1 MSEQHPIDST
11 VDTSLPR
18 PLVRQRRRRRSSP
31 KWLRNLNK
39 RLNPRQNIPKFL
51 VVVVVIIVIGIVGA
65 GVLFTTTSEQVQTS
79 LQSLQRV
86 VTSITAQSGNNLEL
100 NDFQRLNTS
109 LIDVIN
115 AFKTAYDRASTFR
128 VFLAGNPDLEAQI
141 IQVGAGEQIARAAYA
156 MMQGLQPT
164 VNFLFG
170 ETSDDPLAAQISTGE
185 RIVELLSIGR
195 PSFVQAAG
203 YLQAAEGLLATID
216 TTEISPNLLIQL
228 EELRG
233 YHELLV
239 SFQAILVESPDLLT
253 SALGI
258 GGQSSYLV
266 LSANSDELRPSGGY
280 VSTYGWLL
288 VRNGRIED
296 YSYNATTPTSPN
308 PPPDTMAATYPV
320 PNWWIRYGQPIYA
333 AWDGS
338 WTPDF
343 PTTAEM
349 ASWFYNSGSN
359 PNAPVNGVIGIDI
372 VAFEY
377 LLEALEQVTIP
388 EYAVVI
394 TPTNFRDLVYG
405 IRAESVETGGD
416 AEHKQFVAAVYRS
429 IFDEWQSRVSD
440 PEFSS
445 QILGVLIQAL
455 QEKHLM
461 FYFGDPNINQALD
474 VLGWSGRQAPTVG
487 EDYLMVVDANLG
499 NKSNSSI
506 RRQFIYDVELTP
518 GGAAFSRVTV
528 LYDYSASIAAD
539 DPAVDERYHG
549 PLDYVNLLQ
558 LYTPAGSTISETE
571 GRLFNPTVV
580 ADDTLT
586 QFISQLVVEYDS
598 SERYQFSYAVPG
610 VVHSNGTFQEYNLL
624 IQKQP
629 GMRAEL
635 VIVQVTLPQG
645 ARLTQASPE
654 PTATYSIERQILEF
668 RFDFRTDTAISVIY
682 QMPES

>member
-18 PLVRQRRRRRSSP
+18 PLVRQRRRRRSGP
-31 KWLRNLNK
+31 RWFRNLNK
-39 RLNPRQNIPKFL
+39 RLNPRQNLPKFL
-51 VVVVVIIVIGIVGA
+51 VVVLVIVVIGIVGA

-86 VTSITAQSGNNLEL
+86 VTSITAQSGNNLER
-100 NDFQRLNTS
+100 NDFERLNTS

-115 AFKTAYDRASTFR
+115 AFKTAYDRGSTFR
-128 VFLAGNPDLEAQI
+128 VFLAANPDLEAQI

-164 VNFLFG
+164 INFLFG
-170 ETSDDPLAAQISTGE
+170 EQSSDPLAAQISTGE
-185 RIVELLSIGR
+185 RIIELLSIGR
-195 PSFVQAAG
+195 PSFVQASG
-203 YLQAAEGLLATID
+203 HLQRAHQLLDTID
-216 TTEISPNLLIQL
+216 TNTLSPELLIQL
-228 EELRG
+228 QQLRG
-233 YHELLV
+233 YEELLI
-239 SFQAILVESPDLLT
+239 SFQSILVESPDLLT

-280 VSTYGWLL
+280 LSTYGWLL
-288 VRNGRIED
+288 IRNGRIED
-296 YSYNATTPTSPN
+296 YSYSATTPNSPN
-308 PPPDTMAATYPV
+308 PPSEALVDTYPV
-320 PNWWIRYGQPIYA
+320 PDWWIRYGEPIYA

-349 ASWFYNSGSN
+349 ASWFYDNGSN
-359 PNAPVNGVIGIDI
+359 PNTPVNGVIGIDI

-377 LLEALEQVTIP
+377 LLEALEQVSMP
-388 EYAVVI
+388 EYNVII
-394 TPTNFRDLVYG
+394 TPTNFRELVYG
-405 IRAESVETGGD
+405 IRAESVEAGDD
-416 AEHKQFVAAVYRS
+416 AEHKRFVAAVYQH
-429 IFDEWQSRVSD
+429 IFDEWQTRVSD

-445 QILGVLIQAL
+445 QILGVMIRAL

-461 FYFGDPNINQALD
+461 IYFADPVMNRALD
-474 VLGWSGRQAPTVG
+474 VLGWSGRQAPTAG

-518 GGAAFSRVTV
+518 GGSAFSRVTV
-528 LYDYSASIAAD
+528 LYDYSASIAD
-539 DPAVDERYHG
+539 SDPAVDERYHG

-558 LYTPAGSTISETE
+558 LYTPAGSTLSETE
-571 GRLFNPTVV
+571 GRLFNPSVV
-580 ADDTLT
+580 SGDMMT

-624 IQKQP
+624 LQKQP

-635 VIVQVTLPQG
+635 VIVQVTLPEG

-654 PTATYSIERQILEF
+654 PTATYSIDRQILEF

-682 QMPES
+682 QMPAS

>member
-18 PLVRQRRRRRSSP
+18 PLVRQRRRRSGPR
-31 KWLRNLNK
+31 WLRRLSKRFNL
-39 RLNPRQNIPKFL
+39 QNL
-51 VVVVVIIVIGIVGA
+51 VKILIVVAVIIGITVVGA
-65 GVLFTTTSEQVQTS
+65 GVIYTSTTNQVRTS
-79 LQSLQRV
+79 LESLERV
-86 VTSITAQSGNNLEL
+86 LDSIMSQSGNNLEL
-100 NDFQRLNTS
+100 NDLTRLNTS
-109 LIDVIN
+109 LLDVIN
-115 AFKTAYDRASTFR
+115 TFDEAYSRGSTFR
-128 VFLAGNPDLEAQI
+128 VFLMGNPDLEAQLT
-141 IQVGAGEQIARAAYA
+141 QLGAGEYVARAAYTIL
-156 MMQGLQPT
+156 QGLQPT

-170 ETSDDPLAAQISTGE
+170 EQSSDPLAAQISSGE
-185 RIVELLSIGR
+185 RIIELLSIGR

-203 YLQAAEGLLATID
+203 YLRAADGLLATID
-216 TTEISPNLLIQL
+216 TTTISPSLLIQL
-228 EELRG
+228 EELRD
-233 YHELLV
+233 YEELLV
-239 SFQAILVESPDLLT
+239 SFQAILVQSPDLLT

-280 VSTYGWLL
+280 ISTYGWLL

-296 YSYNATTPTSPN
+296 YSYSATTPNSPN
-308 PPPDTMAATYPV
+308 PPPETLESTYPV
-320 PNWWIRYGQPIYA
+320 PSWWIRYGQPIYA

-349 ASWFYNSGSN
+349 AMWFYNSGNN
-359 PNAPVNGVIGIDI
+359 PNAPVNGVINIDM

-377 LLEALEQVTIP
+377 LLEALEQVSIP
-388 EYAVVI
+388 EYSVVI
-394 TPTNFRDLVYG
+394 TPTNFRELVYG
-405 IRAESVETGGD
+405 IRAESVEAGDD
-416 AEHKQFVAAVYRS
+416 AEHKRFVAAVYQH
-429 IFDEWQSRVSD
+429 IFDEWQTRVND

-445 QILGVLIQAL
+445 EILGVLIRAL

-461 FYFGDPNINQALD
+461 LYFDNPEINQALD
-474 VLGWSGRQAPTVG
+474 VLGWSGRQAPTAD

-518 GGAAFSRVTV
+518 GGSAFSRVTV
-528 LYDYSASIAAD
+528 LYDYSASIAD
-539 DPAVDERYHG
+539 SDPAVDERYHG

-558 LYTPAGSTISETE
+558 LYTPAGSTLSETE
-571 GRLFNPTVV
+571 GRLFNPSVV
-580 ADDTLT
+580 SGDMMT

-624 IQKQP
+624 LQKQP

-668 RFDFRTDTAISVIY
+668 RFDFRTDTAISIIY
-682 QMPES
+682 QLPQSPS